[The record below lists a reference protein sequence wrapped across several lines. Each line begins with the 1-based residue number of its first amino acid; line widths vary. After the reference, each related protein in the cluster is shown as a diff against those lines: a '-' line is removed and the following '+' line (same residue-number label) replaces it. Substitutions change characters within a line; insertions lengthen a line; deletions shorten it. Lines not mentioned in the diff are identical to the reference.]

1 MPDPSPPRPAIG
13 RASPWL
19 RLHPVVAV
27 AAGFAVLTL
36 TAAAVGLW
44 QFRRD
49 TVAAQQR
56 SMATL
61 ATAISSEVERGLL
74 GLVDALWTTAQQVRE
89 GRILLRDANAAAV
102 LRDRARLLPLVDSLW
117 VLDSQDRVVTA
128 STTAPLPALRSFLP
142 FQSPSPEA
150 PDLAL
155 SAPFTDPADGIVRV
169 ALALR
174 IPAGAVQDAAW
185 VVAGV
190 PAAELQGAFA
200 RAQPAAD
207 ARLLVRRADGVRL
220 AGFLGKTK
228 QAGSGEDAALA
239 HLPPADGSVALL
251 PWPDGSQRMVQV
263 RTLEVFPIEIIMTR
277 NPRMALARWREL
289 AQMSALV
296 LLAAMAAL
304 ALLLA
309 GLLRAERARAR
320 AQEALLAEQARAAT
334 AAAAAQEGNW
344 EWDLARGDLP
354 VSPRMKELLGQPRDG
369 APRRLT
375 LQDLGRTLHPDDAAA
390 LHETLQRLPAD
401 GRAEDQAIDLSLRV
415 QQGDGRWRWVRLRGR
430 AGAHPGPGLTAS
442 GIASDTTEERERA
455 AQTRRLESQLARA
468 RKLESL
474 GTLAGGVAHD
484 FNNILATLLG
494 YAEMAAQAAA
504 PGSAQARHL
513 GQVLQ
518 AGQRG
523 RAVVDRIMAFSGS
536 GTRPQELLEVQPVVE
551 QVLELLRVTMGP
563 RVRLE
568 RHLDVLP
575 LRIRGDATQLF
586 EAIMNLCT
594 NALQAMPEGGTLTV
608 SVTACDQAEGEWL
621 SHGRVPAARCV
632 AVAVGDTGAGFG
644 PEVMEHLFEPFFTTK
659 GRSGTGL
666 GLAVV
671 HGVVDDFEGA
681 IDVKSV
687 RGGGSEG
694 GSTFTLYFP
703 RLDEGAWPVAEAGQA
718 APDEQGRG
726 EHILVVDDE
735 RPLVHLAEE
744 TLRALGYQPAGFAD
758 PHEALAAFAADPA
771 RFDLVIT
778 DEIMPGLAGTELVQ
792 RLRTLRADI
801 PVLLLS
807 GYGGPQLVQRAQA
820 AGVGRVLVKPLVRG
834 DLAAAVAGVLRRGTG
849 VGAPGYDGGNPEN
862 PP

>member
-1 MPDPSPPRPAIG
+1 VVGVAI
-13 RASPWL
+13 S
-19 RLHPVVAV
+19 
-27 AAGFAVLTL
+27 FAVLTL
-36 TAAAVGLW
+36 VGVAVGLW

-49 TVAAQQR
+49 TMAAQQR

-102 LRDRARLLPLVDSLW
+102 LRDRARLLPLVDTFW
-117 VLDSQDRVVTA
+117 VLDGQDRVVTA
-128 STTAPLPALRSFLP
+128 STTAPLPALRTFLP

-220 AGFLGKTK
+220 AGFLGQ
-228 QAGSGEDAALA
+228 QAGTAEDTAI
-239 HLPPADGSVALL
+239 PRMTPADASAALL

-263 RTLEVFPIEIIMTR
+263 RTLEAFPVEIIMTR
-277 NPRMALARWREL
+277 HLHMALARWREL
-289 AQMSALV
+289 AQVSALV
-296 LLAAMAAL
+296 MLGAMAAL
-304 ALLLA
+304 AALLT

-344 EWDLARGDLP
+344 EWDLGSGDMHL
-354 VSPRMKELLGQPRDG
+354 SPRMKELLGQPRDG

-390 LHETLQRLPAD
+390 LHEALHRPP
-401 GRAEDQAIDLSLRV
+401 AEDQAIDLSLRV
-415 QQGDGRWRWVRLRGR
+415 QHGDGRWRWVRLRGR
-430 AGAHPGPGLTAS
+430 AGAHGGSELTVS
-442 GIASDTTEERERA
+442 GIASDTTEEHERA

-536 GTRPQELLEVQPVVE
+536 GARPQELLAVQPVAE

-563 RVRLE
+563 RIRLE
-568 RHLDVLP
+568 RHMEVLP

-586 EAIMNLCT
+586 EATMNLCT

-621 SHGRVPAARCV
+621 SHGRVPAPRCV
-632 AVAVGDTGAGFG
+632 AVAVGDSGPGFG

-671 HGVVDDFEGA
+671 HGVVEDFDGA

-703 RLDEGAWPVAEAGQA
+703 RLDEGEAPPAEAAPVEATLQGQ
-718 APDEQGRG
+718 G
-726 EHILVVDDE
+726 ERILVVDDE
-735 RPLVHLAEE
+735 LPLVRLAEE
-744 TLRALGYQPAGFAD
+744 TLRGLGYQPAGFAD
-758 PHEALAAFAADPA
+758 PHEALAAFAANPA

-792 RLRTLRADI
+792 RLRALRSDL

-820 AGVGRVLVKPLVRG
+820 AGVGRVLLKPLVRR
-834 DLAAAVAGVLRRGTG
+834 DLAAAVAGALRTG
-849 VGAPGYDGGNPEN
+849 VEGSSEAPPASASD
-862 PP
+862 